1 MDDFSEFKRTALQQL
16 KSSFQP
22 HSERYFSSKLQLLKQ
37 DDKGSKGRVSLVGA
51 GPSDPE
57 LLTVKA
63 LRALEQ
69 ADVVVYDRLVSQEI
83 IALANPNAEHIYV
96 GKRCGKPSL
105 TQAEIN
111 EILVDRAI
119 QGNYVV
125 RIKGGDP
132 LIFGRGGE
140 EGMALVEA
148 GIKYEFIPGITAA
161 IGCAASAYIPLT
173 HREVSRSVTLVTG
186 HVAKGSFDAW
196 SQLVA
201 NGQTLV
207 FYMGLEKAADIQ
219 QQLIS
224 AKLHPNTP
232 IAIICHGCSD
242 NQMVYVE
249 KLDGLATLAQE
260 LKGESPALIIIGEVV
275 ALRKQLQSV
284 SECLSKQINYS

>member
-1 MDDFSEFKRTALQQL
+1 M
-16 KSSFQP
+16 
-22 HSERYFSSKLQLLKQ
+22 
-37 DDKGSKGRVSLVGA
+37 
-51 GPSDPE
+51 
-57 LLTVKA
+57 
-63 LRALEQ
+63 
-69 ADVVVYDRLVSQEI
+69 
-83 IALANPNAEHIYV
+83 
-96 GKRCGKPSL
+96 
-105 TQAEIN
+105 
-111 EILVDRAI
+111 
-119 QGNYVV
+119 

-224 AKLHPNTP
+224 AKLHPSTP

-242 NQMVYVE
+242 NQIVYVK

-275 ALRKQLQSV
+275 ALRKQLQGV
-284 SECLSKQINYS
+284 SECLSKQINHS

>member
-16 KSSFQP
+16 ESSFQP

-37 DDKGSKGRVSLVGA
+37 DGKGSKGRVSLVGA

-105 TQAEIN
+105 TQTEIN

-249 KLDGLATLAQE
+249 KLDELAALAQE

-284 SECLSKQINYS
+284 SECLLKQVIYF

>member
-1 MDDFSEFKRTALQQL
+1 MDDFSEVKRTALQQL

-69 ADVVVYDRLVSQEI
+69 ADVVVYDRLVSQGI

-224 AKLHPNTP
+224 AKLHPSTP

-275 ALRKQLQSV
+275 ALRKQLQGV
-284 SECLSKQINYS
+284 SECLSKQINHS

>member
-16 KSSFQP
+16 ESSFQP

-69 ADVVVYDRLVSQEI
+69 ADVVVYDRLVSQEV

-140 EGMALVEA
+140 EGIALVEA

-173 HREVSRSVTLVTG
+173 YREVSRSVTLVTG

-284 SECLSKQINYS
+284 SECLLKQMSHS

>member
-1 MDDFSEFKRTALQQL
+1 MDDFSEFKRTSLQQL

-57 LLTVKA
+57 LLTIKA

-186 HVAKGSFDAW
+186 HVAEGSFDAW

-249 KLDGLATLAQE
+249 KLDELAILAQE

-284 SECLSKQINYS
+284 SECLLKQVNHS

>member
-1 MDDFSEFKRTALQQL
+1 MDDFSEFKRTSLQQL

-57 LLTVKA
+57 LLTLKA

-249 KLDGLATLAQE
+249 KLDELATLAQE

-284 SECLSKQINYS
+284 SECLLKQVSYS

>member
-1 MDDFSEFKRTALQQL
+1 M
-16 KSSFQP
+16 
-22 HSERYFSSKLQLLKQ
+22 
-37 DDKGSKGRVSLVGA
+37 
-51 GPSDPE
+51 
-57 LLTVKA
+57 
-63 LRALEQ
+63 
-69 ADVVVYDRLVSQEI
+69 
-83 IALANPNAEHIYV
+83 
-96 GKRCGKPSL
+96 
-105 TQAEIN
+105 
-111 EILVDRAI
+111 
-119 QGNYVV
+119 

-219 QQLIS
+219 QQLIL

-284 SECLSKQINYS
+284 SECLLKQVNYS